1 MIEII
6 KELEIEVSKPNV
18 FQAIV
23 AKQYDMNTRF
33 LKVTFVDNK
42 EKISIN
48 HSETVR
54 VTINALRPDGLSK
67 GFDGEI
73 NDDGTVT
80 VPLHSWMLELVGT
93 VVCDISV
100 IDTATGDEKKLTT
113 TSFTLFVEQAAWGGD
128 GMTSDPQY
136 DILIQ
141 LVNDCATART
151 NADIALEK
159 SAQAD
164 AKYEACVEATER
176 ANEIINSS
184 GFLERVKEHNR
195 QGYVKFWVGTKA
207 EYQEQ
212 KDTIS
217 WGTYCIVTDAEV
229 GSVIYEGDTT
239 PVVTIP
245 VENLDTYRS
254 ITLFT
259 EAKENTTENGGVGS
273 SEGTTSNTVT
283 FNIIKTI
290 VVDGLITL
298 KACAT
303 KYDTDHVMLRTV
315 YELIIEHDLYNKEAK
330 IEAWEKVIVDNES
343 VVSNALSFCKIVG
356 YKV

>member
-159 SAQAD
+159 SVQAD
-164 AKYEACVEATER
+164 AKYDACVEATER

-184 GFLERVKEHNR
+184 GFLEKIKDQNS
-195 QGYVKFWVGTKA
+195 QGYINVWAGTKE
-207 EYQEQ
+207 EYDVQ
-212 KDTIS
+212 KDNIP
-217 WGTYCIVTDAEV
+217 WGTYCIVTDDSSKV
-229 GSVIYEGDTT
+229 DLLSVAVDG
-239 PVVTIP
+239 
-245 VENLDTYRS
+245 
-254 ITLFT
+254 
-259 EAKENTTENGGVGS
+259 
-273 SEGTTSNTVT
+273 
-283 FNIIKTI
+283 
-290 VVDGLITL
+290 VVDVDPFLYDKFVVKTPKGNIVYDKVL
-298 KACAT
+298 KDFPAGAFDNYVGEAVSFSYTHSGQYLLNAENQCYDPALT
-303 KYDTDHVMLRTV
+303 FTTVDAPMWSNEHQKYYYTGTYTV
-315 YELIIEHDLYNKEAK
+315 EYKAYSDAEHELPI
-330 IEAWEKVIVDNES
+330 
-343 VVSNALSFCKIVG
+343 SNATQIIAIR
-356 YKV
+356 Y